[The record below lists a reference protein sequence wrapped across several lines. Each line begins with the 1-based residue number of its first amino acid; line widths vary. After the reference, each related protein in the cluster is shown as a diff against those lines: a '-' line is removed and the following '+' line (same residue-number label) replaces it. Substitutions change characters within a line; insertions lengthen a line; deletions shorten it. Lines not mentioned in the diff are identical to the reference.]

1 MKRLFKVCWDGVSPA
16 IRPFMRRVDAH
27 LNSHIGRLTEQ
38 MAVWHAHQIESV
50 RQFELLSES
59 LVREVVRL
67 QAQIVVL
74 EENLHAALQSGQEA
88 GAVPGIHPGTSQ
100 AA

>member
-1 MKRLFKVCWDGVSPA
+1 MS
-16 IRPFMRRVDAH
+16 
-27 LNSHIGRLTEQ
+27 
-38 MAVWHAHQIESV
+38 VWHAQQIESV

-67 QAQIVVL
+67 QAQIVLL
-74 EENLHAALQSGQEA
+74 EENLHDALQSDRAA
-88 GAVPGIHPGTSQ
+88 GAVTSIRPGTSQ

>member
-1 MKRLFKVCWDGVSPA
+1 
-16 IRPFMRRVDAH
+16 
-27 LNSHIGRLTEQ
+27 
-38 MAVWHAHQIESV
+38 
-50 RQFELLSES
+50 
-59 LVREVVRL
+59 L

>member
-1 MKRLFKVCWDGVSPA
+1 
-16 IRPFMRRVDAH
+16 MRRVDAH

-38 MAVWHAHQIESV
+38 MAVWHVQQMESV

-74 EENLHAALQSGQEA
+74 EENLHAALQSGQEV
-88 GAVPGIHPGTSQ
+88 GVVPGIHPGTSQ

>member
-1 MKRLFKVCWDGVSPA
+1 
-16 IRPFMRRVDAH
+16 MRRVDAH